1 MFVRQITSSER
12 QPIIEERPRKVQKV
26 AVGGRN
32 DPNSLDNDYSV
43 NHQAKCELDTRADTI
58 VAGANTR
65 PLAWTGMKCSVSGFS
80 SSMKS
85 VDDVPVATVATAY
98 TTPEGMTLILIFN
111 EALFFGSKL
120 DHSLINPNQ
129 IRSFLETPVCDDPF
143 DPFRPLGIDHSE
155 AFIPFETEG
164 SCVYFDSWVPSDE
177 DLDKYPHVV
186 LTNGDVAWDPKTI
199 TLGHKRVDKNDEFLR
214 QVKAAKA
221 RLDEAYIRESDLML
235 GSISSS
241 YLPQEDV
248 AARMISQ
255 VKVERNLDGSHSIK
269 AVSRDRHSK
278 VTPERVMDI
287 FSVGIDRAKHILSTT
302 TQAGVRTSLH
312 PLIRRYRVDNHHL
325 HRRKLNSE
333 WQMDW
338 LTARHR
344 SLSGNTGAYVLT
356 NGHFTSCYPKPKD
369 DQVNATAS
377 LRSFVDEVGV
387 PSIVKSDLARSFSGK
402 NTDFVKYCQK
412 NDITQKFAE
421 AERPH
426 QIRKVDVEIRELKKR
441 VQTKRTQKNIPNR
454 IWDYVAVNQ
463 AELMRFI
470 PRQSLQGRN
479 GHEEVTGS
487 SADISEYLDFD
498 IYDTVW
504 YWREKHP
511 SISASSK
518 ALGKWL
524 GVAHRV
530 GSDMCYWILTV
541 TGDIIAETTVQH
553 VTREDLDN
561 PSIATQV
568 KEFDDKLNER
578 LNDTNFKLATPDEY
592 KLLENFDMPA
602 DPAYGTDDTTPNSAD
617 YDFGVEDDSE
627 DPGDLD
633 TFIGAHLVFTS
644 DQNNGGDIATRP
656 AKAKVLGR
664 STDTGGNKIG
674 SYHKNPLLSN
684 AMYDVE
690 YEDGTVD
697 RMFANAIAENIWS
710 QTDDEGRVSF
720 VMKEITGH
728 RYNNRALSSDDAWII
743 SNNGER
749 KMKKTTD
756 GVEIEIEWNDGSTDW
771 LSLAEVKQ
779 GYPLQLAE
787 YAIANKIADTPQFR
801 WWVPTAIRKRDRII
815 QKAKTKYWR
824 TTLKFGIRVPKSVE
838 EALEI
843 DKANKNTLWQDALA
857 KEMKRV
863 KVAFVKDEKYMP
875 KDARNND
882 APEYRSFKE
891 ISCHMVFDIKMNF
904 DRKCRFVANGST
916 TEALEAI
923 TYSSVVD
930 RDSVRIAFLIAALND
945 LEVSS
950 CDIANAYLNAEC
962 REKIWFEAGPELG
975 ADEGCLMRITRALYG
990 LKVRILPLLQ
1000 CEWTCFCYH
1009 ETLLDLTLDFL
1020 FLQSSGAA
1028 WRAMFSH
1035 FIIHQLGFSPT
1046 VVDSDVY
1053 LRKRTN
1059 PETGMDYY
1067 EYLLCYVDDVLLV
1080 SHDPKDTM
1088 EKIKA
1093 EYRLKDDAYGSPET
1107 YLGAE
1112 IEEFI
1117 IHQEGKPDVKAWSFK
1132 SKKYVQNAVATV
1144 EKMLE
1149 EDGREL
1155 KTNWKAKSFRGPLP
1169 KEYRPELDSTDLC
1182 DPKNH
1187 NRFQQI
1193 IGILRWAVVLGRED
1207 IHIHVAKM
1215 SQYQAQPRTGHLE
1228 ALYMIIRYLK
1238 NYPEKRIVFDP
1249 REPSIDESRFQLNAD
1264 WTEFYHYA
1272 KEEDPRGMPTPLGKP
1287 VVISCFVDADHA
1299 GNKITR
1305 RSHTGIF
1312 LFVNKALIISYSKKQ
1327 NTVES
1332 ATFGSELVAMRIAR
1346 DLIVSLR
1353 IKLKMFGIPIEGP
1366 ANVFCDN
1373 NGVVQNTSIPHSTL
1387 NKKHNSINYHIIRES
1402 AAAGIL
1408 RVAKEPTETNLADV
1422 LTKFLPWEK
1431 ARELLSFLY
1440 DH

>member
-1 MFVRQITSSER
+1 MFVGQITSSAR
-12 QPIIEERPRKVQKV
+12 QPTVEERPRKVQKV
-26 AVGGRN
+26 ALGGRN
-32 DPNSLDNDYSV
+32 DPDNLDNDYSV
-43 NHQAKCELDTRADTI
+43 NHQSKCELDTRADTI

-80 SSMKS
+80 ASMKS
-85 VDDVPVATVATAY
+85 VDNIPVATVATAF
-98 TTPEGMTLILIFN
+98 TTHEGMTFILIIH

-129 IRSFLETPVCDDPF
+129 IRSYLGTPVCDDPF
-143 DPFRPLGIDHSE
+143 DPHRPLGIDHPE

-177 DLDKYPHVV
+177 DLDKYPHIV
-186 LTNGDVAWDPKTI
+186 LTNGDVPWDPKTI
-199 TLGHKRVDKNDEFLR
+199 TLGHKRGSKNDDFMR

-221 RLDEAYIRESDLML
+221 RIDEAYLHEPDLML

-241 YLPQEDV
+241 YLPPDDI

-255 VKVERNLDGSHSIK
+255 VRVETVDMEEDGNPTIK

-287 FSVGIDRAKHILSTT
+287 FSVGIERARHILGTT

-312 PLIRRYRVDNHHL
+312 PLIRRYRVDNFHL
-325 HRRKLNSE
+325 HRRKLRSD
-333 WQMDW
+333 WQLDW
-338 LTARHR
+338 LTARHK
-344 SLSGNTGAYVLT
+344 SLSGNTGAYVIT
-356 NGHFTSCYPKPKD
+356 NGHFTSCYPKPRD
-369 DQVNATAS
+369 DQANATAS
-377 LRSFVDEVGV
+377 LRAFVDEVGV
-387 PSIVKSDLARSFSGK
+387 PTNLKCDLAKSTSGK
-402 NTDFVKYCQK
+402 HTEFVKYCSK
-412 NDITQKFAE
+412 NGITQTWSE
-421 AERPH
+421 AQRPN
-426 QIRKVDVEIRELKKR
+426 QIPHVDVEIRELKKR
-441 VQTKRTQKNIPNR
+441 VQTKRTQKRIPNR
-454 IWDYVAVNQ
+454 LWDFVAVNQ
-463 AELMRFI
+463 TELMRFL

-479 GHEEVTGS
+479 GWEEVMGS
-487 SADISEYLDFD
+487 SADISEYLDFG

-504 YWREKHP
+504 YWRDKKP
-511 SISASSK
+511 SISESSK
-518 ALGKWL
+518 DLGKWL
-524 GVAHRV
+524 GVAHKV

-541 TGDIIAETTVQH
+541 NGDIIAETTVQH
-553 VTREDLDN
+553 VTREDYDN
-561 PSIATQV
+561 PNIAAQI

-578 LNDTNFKLATPDEY
+578 LDDANFKLAIPDEY
-592 KLLENFDMPA
+592 KLLDNFDMPA
-602 DPAYGTDDTTPNSAD
+602 DPAYGTDKTTPSDAD
-617 YDFGVEDDSE
+617 YNFGTEDDDE

-633 TFIGAHLVFTS
+633 TFVGAHLIFTP
-644 DQNNGGDIATRP
+644 DMNNGGDIATR
-656 AKAKVLGR
+656 AVKAKVLGR

-674 SYHKNPLLSN
+674 SYHKNPLLSS
-684 AMYDVE
+684 ALYDVE

-697 RMFANAIAENIWS
+697 RMFANAIAENIWQ

-728 RYNNRALSSDDAWII
+728 RYNNRALSSDDSWII
-743 SNNGER
+743 SNNGEK

-787 YAIANKIADTPQFR
+787 YAIANKIADSPQFR
-801 WWVPTAIRKRDRII
+801 WWVPTVIRKRDRVI
-815 QKAKTKYWR
+815 QKTKTKYWR
-824 TTLKFGIRVPKSVE
+824 TTHKFGIRVPKSVD
-838 EALEI
+838 EAIEI
-843 DKANKNTLWQDALA
+843 DKANGNTLWQDALA

-863 KVAFVKDEKYMP
+863 KVAFAKDDKYMP
-875 KDARNND
+875 DDVRNNK

-891 ISCHMVFDIKMNF
+891 ISCHMVFDVKMNF
-904 DRKCRFVANGST
+904 DRKARFVANGST

-945 LEVSS
+945 LDVAS

-975 ADEGCLMRITRALYG
+975 ADAGSLMRITRALYG
-990 LKVRILPLLQ
+990 LK
-1000 CEWTCFCYH
+1000 
-1009 ETLLDLTLDFL
+1009 
-1020 FLQSSGAA
+1020 SSGAA
-1028 WRAMFSH
+1028 WRAMFSN
-1035 FIIHQLGFSPT
+1035 FIINQLGFSPT

-1053 LRKRTN
+1053 LKRRTN

-1080 SHDPKDTM
+1080 SHDPKETM

-1093 EYRLKDDAYGSPET
+1093 EYRLKDDSYGAPET

-1112 IEEFI
+1112 IEKFTIQE
-1117 IHQEGKPDVKAWSFK
+1117 EGKPDVKAWSFK
-1132 SKKYVQNAVATV
+1132 SKKYVLNAVETV
-1144 EKMLE
+1144 EKMLQ

-1169 KEYRPELDSTDLC
+1169 KDYRPELDSTDLC
-1182 DPKNH
+1182 DPKDH

-1215 SQYQAQPRTGHLE
+1215 SQYQAQPRQGHLE
-1228 ALYMIIRYLK
+1228 ALYMIVYHLK
-1238 NYPEKRIVFDP
+1238 KYPEKRLVFDP
-1249 REPSIDESRFQLNAD
+1249 SEPEVDDNRFQLDAD
-1264 WTEFYHYA
+1264 WTEFYHDA

-1287 VVISCFVDADHA
+1287 VIISCFVDADHA
-1299 GNKITR
+1299 GNKVTR

-1353 IKLKMFGIPIEGP
+1353 IKLKMFGIPIQGP
-1366 ANVFCDN
+1366 ANVYCDN

-1408 RVAKEPTETNLADV
+1408 RVAKEASETNLADV

-1431 ARELLSFLY
+1431 ALELLSFLFDY
-1440 DH
+1440 